1 MAKKPTYEELEQ
13 RVRELEKESLERK
26 LAGEALIG
34 SKNRTSLLKVKAFP
48 PWFTFTVSLVLAI
61 CIIFILGHLVGDS
74 WLKLQEPVPHPTTK
88 TDRIAS
94 QPDGLDRS
102 PAMGEPLVYPQGL
115 PDREEDSQE
124 TRDIGVAEAFS
135 SQEGLYEEAPSAGPS
150 MPEPKAD
157 PSTAEKVVIQVGAF
171 REKANAEPLLRELK
185 KKGYDTY
192 LEARIVKK
200 FGFLYLVRLRG
211 YASESAARTVIDRLE
226 KEEGLNEPFTLT
238 LGIVS
243 GSSQTPAL

>member
-1 MAKKPTYEELEQ
+1 MAEKPTYEELKQ
-13 RVRELEKESLERK
+13 RVKKFEREAIERK
-26 LAGEALIG
+26 LAEEALID
-34 SKNRTSLLKVKAFP
+34 SKNRTSLLKVKAFR

-74 WLKLQEPVPHPTTK
+74 WLKLQEPVPHPITK

-115 PDREEDSQE
+115 PDQEEDSQE

-135 SQEGLYEEAPSAGPS
+135 SPEDLYEEALSASRS

-157 PSTAEKVVIQVGAF
+157 PSTAGRVVIQVGAF
-171 REKANAEPLLRELK
+171 RKKANAEPLLRELK

-192 LEARIVKK
+192 LEARIVKN